1 MVQQIRLIF
10 GSAIQTWDLSPQLVM
25 TLASLCAGKCGLM
38 KRKFLSALLLLLSV
52 VAHAEIVNIDN
63 DELLRLQAKGVPV
76 IDVRTPDEWRDTGVI
91 KGAKLMTFSVNGAFD
106 KAAWLK
112 QEQQLVKP
120 GEPVVLICRS
130 GRRSKAVAD
139 YLESQS
145 AKGKIYNANGGME
158 GWKAEGRSV
167 VAP

>member
-1 MVQQIRLIF
+1 
-10 GSAIQTWDLSPQLVM
+10 M
-25 TLASLCAGKCGLM
+25 TKIYAWVLG
-38 KRKFLSALLLLLSV
+38 LLL
-52 VAHAEIVNIDN
+52 AMPAFAEIINVDN
-63 DELLRLQAKGVPV
+63 AELARLQAKGVSV
-76 IDVRTPDEWRDTGVI
+76 IDVRTPEEWRDTGVI
-91 KGAKLMTFSVNGAFD
+91 KGAKLLTFSFAGGFD
-106 KAAWLK
+106 KAAWFK

-145 AKGKIYNANGGME
+145 TQLKIYNASWGMDA
-158 GWKAEGRSV
+158 WKLEGRSV

>member
-1 MVQQIRLIF
+1 MKMYVAMLC
-10 GSAIQTWDLSPQLVM
+10 AL
-25 TLASLCAGKCGLM
+25 LAST
-38 KRKFLSALLLLLSV
+38 SAF
-52 VAHAEIVNIDN
+52 AEILNIDN
-63 DELLRLQAKGVPV
+63 AELARLQAKGVPV

-112 QEQQLVKP
+112 QEQQVVKP

-139 YLESQS
+139 YLESQPV
-145 AKGKIYNANGGME
+145 KGKIYNASGGMD
-158 GWKAEGRSV
+158 GWKSEGRPV

>member
-1 MVQQIRLIF
+1 M
-10 GSAIQTWDLSPQLVM
+10 
-25 TLASLCAGKCGLM
+25 
-38 KRKFLSALLLLLSV
+38 
-52 VAHAEIVNIDN
+52 

-76 IDVRTPDEWRDTGVI
+76 IDVRTQEEWRDTGVI
-91 KGAKLMTFSVNGAFD
+91 KGARLITFSFAGSFD

-139 YLESQS
+139 YLESQPV
-145 AKGKIYNANGGME
+145 KGTIYNASGGMDS
-158 GWKAEGRSV
+158 WKRDHKSDTCARKDR
-167 VAP
+167 

>member
-1 MVQQIRLIF
+1 MAKLYVWLF
-10 GSAIQTWDLSPQLVM
+10 G
-25 TLASLCAGKCGLM
+25 
-38 KRKFLSALLLLLSV
+38 LLLATPAL
-52 VAHAEIVNIDN
+52 AEIINIDN
-63 DELLRLQAKGVPV
+63 AELVRLQAKGVPV
-76 IDVRTPDEWRDTGVI
+76 IDVRTPEEWRDTGVI
-91 KGAKLMTFSVNGAFD
+91 KGAKLLTFSFTGAFD

-139 YLESQS
+139 YLESQF
-145 AKGKIYNANGGME
+145 GQIRIYNANGGMNA
-158 GWKAEGRSV
+158 WKSEGRPV